1 MIRFGK
7 LFYKFGTIITE
18 KSRKATLPEE
28 SLQGILSIKTERQHL
43 RTSDQKHHGKPP
55 LSQIWYVHTAAEV

>member
-18 KSRKATLPEE
+18 KSRKAALPEE
-28 SLQGILSIKTERQHL
+28 SLQILSIKTERQHL
-43 RTSDQKHHGKPP
+43 RTSDMH
-55 LSQIWYVHTAAEV
+55 EFF

>member
-43 RTSDQKHHGKPP
+43 RTSDMH
-55 LSQIWYVHTAAEV
+55 EFF